1 MTKIEQALSAVIGE
15 LAVTEAWARQDI
27 NRRNVTH
34 YAESLKFRKRA
45 VAAAMQHAASVMT
58 KPPEAYQKIADEQ
71 GIDAAYAAQDKDLEA
86 AVARLTSKETKLWK
100 KAIHGVVDLECLID
114 IIDATRFILQ
124 GEDDGNPADTIREQ
138 LCSVVGYSTDGKTD
152 AMLDETLE
160 ALADMATD
168 SALTAVM
175 QAARDILKTDATA

>member
-114 IIDATRFILQ
+114 IIDGVRHRL
-124 GEDDGNPADTIREQ
+124 R
-138 LCSVVGYSTDGKTD
+138 SRGK
-152 AMLDETLE
+152 L
-160 ALADMATD
+160 
-168 SALTAVM
+168 
-175 QAARDILKTDATA
+175 

>member
-1 MTKIEQALSAVIGE
+1 MKGAMHMTKIEQALSSVIGE
-15 LAVTEAWARQDI
+15 LAVTEVWAHQDI

-114 IIDATRFILQ
+114 IIDGVRHRLRSR
-124 GEDDGNPADTIREQ
+124 GE
-138 LCSVVGYSTDGKTD
+138 L
-152 AMLDETLE
+152 
-160 ALADMATD
+160 
-168 SALTAVM
+168 
-175 QAARDILKTDATA
+175 